1 MAMATCP
8 SGPQAAAGN
17 AGVSREAVT
26 TNRIRPMVSDAL
38 EKRYAHRERS
48 MPQAQV
54 VLKTGRGA
62 SRLRQMIIGR
72 ATKQFLAAAELPV
85 FLVD

>member
-1 MAMATCP
+1 
-8 SGPQAAAGN
+8 
-17 AGVSREAVT
+17 
-26 TNRIRPMVSDAL
+26 
-38 EKRYAHRERS
+38 